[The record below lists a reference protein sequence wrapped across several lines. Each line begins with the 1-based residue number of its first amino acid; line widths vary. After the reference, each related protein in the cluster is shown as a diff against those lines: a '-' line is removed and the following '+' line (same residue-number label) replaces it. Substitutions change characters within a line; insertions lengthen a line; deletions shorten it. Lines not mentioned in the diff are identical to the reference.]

1 MRVGFIGLGT
11 MGASMA
17 ANLLKTP
24 GITLTVHDMRRESA
38 SALLEAGARWAE
50 SPKALGAECDVV
62 FTSLPGPK
70 EVEAVGAQ
78 LMQGMARG
86 GIIVDISTNA
96 VSAVRALHAAG
107 EAAGI
112 HVLDAPISGGPKGA
126 LTGKLAF
133 FVGGDE
139 AVFDKVRPLLNAMGD
154 RAMRVGEIGAGS
166 IAKLA
171 HNVSGYALNVIMAE
185 VFTMGAKAG
194 LDPLSLYAA
203 IRQGVHG
210 RRRTYDG
217 VTEQFLPNSYDPPAF
232 QLRLAHKDVSLA
244 CALGREVGVP
254 MRMAALTLEEMTE
267 ALNRGWGQRDSRSAM
282 LLQVERSG
290 LEKIEVDRA
299 EMQAVIAADGATP
312 AKPS

>member
-17 ANLLKTP
+17 ANLARSQGVKLV
-24 GITLTVHDMRRESA
+24 VHDISREA
-38 SALLEAGARWAE
+38 AATLLEGGSEWADT
-50 SPKALGAECDVV
+50 PRALAETCEVV

-70 EVEAVGAQ
+70 EVAAVGVE
-78 LMQGMARG
+78 LFEGLKPG
-86 GIIVDISTNA
+86 SVLVDISTNA
-96 VSAVRALHAAG
+96 VSSVRELHAAG
-107 EAAGI
+107 AAHGV
-112 HVLDAPISGGPKGA
+112 HVLDAPISGGPRGA
-126 LTGKLAF
+126 ASGKLAF
-133 FVGGDE
+133 FVGGDK
-139 AVFDKVRPLLNAMGD
+139 AVFDRVRPLLDAMGD
-154 RAMRVGEIGAGS
+154 RAIHVGDIGAGS

-171 HNVSGYALNVIMAE
+171 HNLSGYALQAVMAE
-185 VFTMGAKAG
+185 VFAMGAKAG
-194 LDPLSLYAA
+194 LEPLALFGA

-254 MRMAALTLEEMTE
+254 MRFAALTLEEMTE

-282 LLQVERSG
+282 LLELERSG
-290 LEKIEVDRA
+290 VEIQVDRA
-299 EMQAVIAADGATP
+299 AMQAVIDADGKEP
-312 AKPS
+312 GR